1 VRSLLADKYRLL
13 ASIEQEETGRLA
25 TVRLGSPP
33 AVSGD
38 VVVDLL
44 FASSGIE
51 PEIVRASEMTE
62 IVSGLNLPIATT
74 GHLIAL
80 KLLAR
85 DDQTR
90 PQDLGDLRALRA
102 IATSE
107 DWKTAREAVQL
118 ISARGFSRGRDLT
131 AALNA
136 IEAGPAN

>member
-51 PEIVRASEMTE
+51 PEIVR
-62 IVSGLNLPIATT
+62 
-74 GHLIAL
+74 
-80 KLLAR
+80 R
-85 DDQTR
+85 R
-90 PQDLGDLRALRA
+90 R
-102 IATSE
+102 
-107 DWKTAREAVQL
+107 
-118 ISARGFSRGRDLT
+118 
-131 AALNA
+131 
-136 IEAGPAN
+136 